1 MVAKM
6 LKYKVVTFFIFFVF
20 LYSCSK
26 DQEKVVLVKEKN
38 QKQEMISN
46 YEEGMNLIEIGD
58 YFSASKKFLEAE
70 ILLPQSQWASKSV
83 LMASYSYYMQ
93 SYYSLAIEN
102 LKRYLDTYP
111 NDKNKAYAH
120 YLLAM
125 CYYETIEGEKKDLA
139 PLILSKNELNF
150 IIENYPETDYAYDAR
165 FKIDLINDI
174 LAAKEVYIGRHY
186 IKKKKWIP
194 ALNRFKNVLQ
204 DYETTVYVEEAI
216 HRLVEIY
223 YILGMENESLKYASL
238 LGYNYNS
245 SEWYKQSYKILNKK
259 SFSLNFFIKIHALGL
274 LSLSSM
280 SKNTVYLV

>member
-1 MVAKM
+1 MHKFKIIFIIFS
-6 LKYKVVTFFIFFVF
+6 LIFF
-20 LYSCSK
+20 YSCSK
-26 DQEKVVLVKEKN
+26 KTENIKLIKETDQKI
-38 QKQEMISN
+38 EMISA
-46 YEEGMNLIEIGD
+46 YEKGMDLFEIGD
-58 YFSASKKFLEAE
+58 YFAASKKFLEAE
-70 ILLPQSQWASKSV
+70 ILFPQSQWAPKSV

-102 LKRYLDTYP
+102 VKRYFKTYP

-120 YLLAM
+120 YLLAI

-139 PLILSKNELNF
+139 PLILSKNEFNF
-150 IIENYPETDYAYDAR
+150 VIKNFPNTDYAYDAK

-194 ALNRFKNVLQ
+194 ALNRFKNVLKE
-204 DYETTVYVEEAI
+204 YETTIHVEEAI

-223 YILGMENESLKYASL
+223 YKLGMEDESLKYASL

-245 SEWYKQSYKILNKK
+245 GEWYKETYKIFNRKYEISVPEKK
-259 SFSLNFFIKIHALGL
+259 KEKSKILSRIKSLF
-274 LSLSSM
+274 
-280 SKNTVYLV
+280 

>member
-245 SEWYKQSYKILNKK
+245 SEWYEETYKIFNKK
-259 SFSLNFFIKIHALGL
+259 YEKPIPKNKKENSKILGKIKNLF
-274 LSLSSM
+274 
-280 SKNTVYLV
+280 

>member
-1 MVAKM
+1 MHKFKII
-6 LKYKVVTFFIFFVF
+6 LIIFSLIF

-26 DQEKVVLVKEKN
+26 KTENIKVIKETDQKM
-38 QKQEMISN
+38 EMISA
-46 YEEGMNLIEIGD
+46 YENGMDLFEIGD
-58 YFSASKKFLEAE
+58 YFASSKKFLEAE
-70 ILLPQSQWASKSV
+70 ILFPQSEWAPKSV

-93 SYYSLAIEN
+93 SYYTLAIEN
-102 LKRYLDTYP
+102 IKRYFKTYP

-120 YLLAM
+120 YLLAI

-139 PLILSKNELNF
+139 PLLLSKKEFNF
-150 IIENYPETDYAYDAR
+150 VIKNFPNTDYAYDAK

-194 ALNRFKNVLQ
+194 ALNRFKNVLKE
-204 DYETTVYVEEAI
+204 YETTIHVEEAI

-223 YILGMENESLKYASL
+223 YKLGMEEESLKHASL

-245 SEWYKQSYKILNKK
+245 GEWYKETYKIFNRKYEISAPEKK
-259 SFSLNFFIKIHALGL
+259 KEKSKILRKIKSLF
-274 LSLSSM
+274 
-280 SKNTVYLV
+280 

>member
-1 MVAKM
+1 M
-6 LKYKVVTFFIFFVF
+6 YKFKLVLIIFSLIFS
-20 LYSCSK
+20 YSCSK
-26 DQEKVVLVKEKN
+26 EIENVKLIKETDQKI
-38 QKQEMISN
+38 EMISA
-46 YEEGMNLIEIGD
+46 YENGMNLFEIGD
-58 YFSASKKFLEAE
+58 YFAASKKFLEAE
-70 ILLPQSQWASKSV
+70 ILFPQSQWAPKSV

-102 LKRYLDTYP
+102 IKRYFKTYP

-120 YLLAM
+120 YLLAI

-139 PLILSKNELNF
+139 PLILSKNEFNF
-150 IIENYPETDYAYDAR
+150 VIKNFPNTDYAYDAK

-194 ALNRFKNVLQ
+194 ALNRFKNVLKE
-204 DYETTVYVEEAI
+204 YETTIHVEEAI

-223 YILGMENESLKYASL
+223 YKLGMEDESLKYASL

-245 SEWYKQSYKILNKK
+245 GEWYKETYKIFNRKYEISVPAKK
-259 SFSLNFFIKIHALGL
+259 KEKSKILSRIKSLF
-274 LSLSSM
+274 
-280 SKNTVYLV
+280 